1 MRKISKG
8 HQISMLLSLKVGK
21 NLIVVMKKN
30 LKKLKYLFFKQLS
43 IFEY

>member
-21 NLIVVMKKN
+21 NLIVVMKKKS
-30 LKKLKYLFFKQLS
+30 KKTK
-43 IFEY
+43 IFVF